1 MEAKANKLFKE
12 AVEKLGEAN
21 TELYRPEEDIVTY
34 LVCKNAQF
42 AIKNYLTAFLLQN
55 GIDTGENSTIDTL
68 YEQCVLINKR
78 FKKIN
83 LSDFNCTSQKIST
96 EYCNEVTR
104 VSGCFNVADSLDRFL
119 RQEKIIS

>member
-12 AVEKLGEAN
+12 AVEKLSEAN

-34 LVCKNAQF
+34 LVCKNAQY

-55 GIDTGENSTIDTL
+55 GIDSGENSTIDTL
-68 YEQCVLINKR
+68 YQQCVLINKR

-83 LSDFNCTSQKIST
+83 LSDFNCTSQNIST

-104 VSGCFNVADSLDRFL
+104 VSGCFNVADNLDRFL
-119 RQEKIIS
+119 RQEKIIT